1 MKNTLVSPSLL
12 SANFA
17 NLEADI
23 KKVEDAGA
31 DWLHFDVMD
40 GHFVPNISFGL
51 PVLKSISKK
60 HNMVNDVHL
69 MISNPTKYAKRFI
82 EAGADYLT
90 FHYEAVENEQEMIE
104 LINIIHENNAK
115 VGVSIKPNTP
125 ATVMLPLL
133 DKIDMVL
140 VMSVEPGFG
149 GQSFMESALDKIALL
164 KKYINDNNINCLV
177 EVDGGVDGTTG
188 PRCVSAGADVL
199 VAGSYIFGKENI
211 KERIESLRK

>member
-17 NLEADI
+17 SLEEDI
-23 KKVEDAGA
+23 KKVEEAGA

-51 PVLKSISKK
+51 PVLKAISKK

-69 MISNPTKYAKRFI
+69 MISNPTKYAKKFI

-90 FHYEAVENEQEMIE
+90 FHYESLQNDEEIYK
-104 LINIIHENNAK
+104 LIDIIHDNGAK
-115 VGVSIKPNTP
+115 VGISIKPNTP
-125 ATVMLPLL
+125 PNVLYPFLNR
-133 DKIDMVL
+133 IDLVL

-149 GQSFMESALDKIALL
+149 GQSFMDNALGKIFVL
-164 KKYINDNNINCLV
+164 KEFIEKNKLKCLV

-188 PRCVSAGADVL
+188 PKCTFAGADVL
-199 VAGSYIFGKENI
+199 VAGSYIFGKEDI